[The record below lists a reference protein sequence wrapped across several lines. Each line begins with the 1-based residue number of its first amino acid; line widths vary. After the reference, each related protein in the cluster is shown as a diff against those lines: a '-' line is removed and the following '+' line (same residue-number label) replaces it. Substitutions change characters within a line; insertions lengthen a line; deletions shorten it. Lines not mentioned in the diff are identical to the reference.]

1 MHPDR
6 PTAKVAGGPLGL
18 DRRLRWLLGVVAA
31 ILLVGIVYLLT
42 DGDDD
47 GETVASLE
55 STTTST
61 TVVTATTAS
70 SAVPSTARPRSAPKT
85 TVTAAPTPMTVAPA
99 RCTGTITP
107 DQPEPVAMVLY
118 EAWTIAD
125 RGCAE
130 RVATDT
136 VVEGLFEVSGAGASW
151 DFQGCLAI
159 SEPEA
164 YVDCAFTYEGGSAH
178 MTLAFGEIEGW
189 LVTDIGY
196 VAD

>member
-1 MHPDR
+1 MEPQE
-6 PTAKVAGGPLGL
+6 GPLGL
-18 DRRLRWLLGVVAA
+18 DRRLWWVLGVVGA
-31 ILLVGIVYLLT
+31 ILLAGTVYLRT

-47 GETVASLE
+47 GEAVSALDTTTSNTSTTQVS
-55 STTTST
+55 STTTS
-61 TVVTATTAS
+61 VAA
-70 SAVPSTARPRSAPKT
+70 PSTAPHRTAPET
-85 TVTAAPTPMTVAPA
+85 TDPAAPEPAVVAPA
-99 RCTGTITP
+99 RCTGNTAP

-136 VVEGLFEVSGAGASW
+136 VVEGLFDVSGAGASW

-164 YVDCAFTYEGGSAH
+164 TSTAPSPTRVGPPT
-178 MTLAFGEIEGW
+178 
-189 LVTDIGY
+189 
-196 VAD
+196 